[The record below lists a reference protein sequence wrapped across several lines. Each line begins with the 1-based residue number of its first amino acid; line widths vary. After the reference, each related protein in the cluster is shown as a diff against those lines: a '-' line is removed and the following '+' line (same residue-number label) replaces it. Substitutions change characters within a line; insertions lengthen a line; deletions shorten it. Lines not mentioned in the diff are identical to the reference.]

1 LDFIFSVFLRTDVM
15 AKEKFEKQVA
25 ALPYRQHGR
34 GLQVLLITSRETRRW
49 VIPKG
54 WPMKGKKDW
63 NAAATEAFEEAGI
76 KGEIGHKT
84 IGLYHYVKRRPAGD
98 LECEVVVYPM
108 EVKKLL
114 DKWPEKSERERKW
127 FNAAKAAKLVDEEG
141 LKAIIEAA
149 FA

>member
-1 LDFIFSVFLRTDVM
+1 M
-15 AKEKFEKQVA
+15 ANNGFEQQVA
-25 ALPYRQHGR
+25 ALPYRRRGK
-34 GLQVLLITSRETRRW
+34 GLQILLITSRETRRW

-63 NAAATEAFEEAGI
+63 NSAATEAFEEAGI
-76 KGEIGHKT
+76 KGDVGHKT
-84 IGLYHYVKRRPAGD
+84 IGLYHYVKRRKSGD
-98 LECEVVVYPM
+98 LDCEVVVYPM

-114 DKWPEKSERERKW
+114 GKWPEKSERQRKW
-127 FNAAKAAKLVDEEG
+127 FEAAKAAKLVDEDG

>member
-1 LDFIFSVFLRTDVM
+1 M
-15 AKEKFEKQVA
+15 AKNKIEQQVA
-25 ALPYRQHGR
+25 ALPYRRRGK

-63 NAAATEAFEEAGI
+63 NAAAIEAFEEAGI

-84 IGLYHYVKRRPAGD
+84 IGFYHYVKRLRVRD
-98 LECEVVVYPM
+98 LDCEVVVYPL
-108 EVKKLL
+108 EVRKLL
-114 DKWPEKSERERKW
+114 DKWPEKRERQRKW
-127 FNAAKAAKLVDEEG
+127 FDAAKAATLVDEDG